1 MKCNAFPGFSS
12 PVLLSQKLI
21 ETVERA
27 QHAAL
32 NAWHRG
38 GAKPWAPW
46 QNHAICR
53 ARHRSPKGDLP
64 NPPAPPQQR
73 TPAVLAHHQSQP
85 PGRLGV
91 QHWVDAQPEH
101 AQGAPGACNQK
112 VDGTPCK
119 ASCAFQAGLCLP
131 AAIGCGLG
139 YRVAKDPCVRR
150 KDTSAR
156 LDECKNSAWV
166 GAITDLDW
174 ARLARH
180 DSVGLGIG
188 TKQRS
193 MRCLLRIRPT
203 VPSWHY
209 CLPRSHR
216 ASSWR
221 LPATAQ
227 KHQRPIP
234 NATAMPQPLG
244 A

>member
-1 MKCNAFPGFSS
+1 M
-12 PVLLSQKLI
+12 
-21 ETVERA
+21 
-27 QHAAL
+27 
-32 NAWHRG
+32 RG
-38 GAKPWAPW
+38 TGEA
-46 QNHAICR
+46 QNHGCHGKTMLFAMLDTAPRRVICPTR
-53 ARHRSPKGDLP
+53 RRHRNSELL
-64 NPPAPPQQR
+64 QFLR
-73 TPAVLAHHQSQP
+73 TIKANHLAGLVCST
-85 PGRLGV
+85 G
-91 QHWVDAQPEH
+91 DAQPEN
-101 AQGAPGACNQK
+101 AQGAQGAQGACNQK
-112 VDGTPCK
+112 VGGTPCQ

-234 NATAMPQPLG
+234 NATAMPQPL
-244 A
+244 AA